1 MDTKEKVSIYKAK
14 GKWLT
19 ALILFTGTT
28 SIGTI
33 SNGTVIG
40 LASEINSA
48 STITKTTDK
57 PASASTSTT
66 ETVSSN
72 SENIS
77 ANKITAPNSTE
88 TITAPNPTETIT
100 ASSATSAS
108 TYTAQNVT
116 SDSEGICANKIT
128 APNSTETGSDTS
140 SVTGP
145 FLTDKNTYGTIA
157 ISSNLAPTVTDETN
171 KLVNSYKQVGNKV
184 YFLGSDGQ
192 PITGLRHYGNNKLE
206 YYGSDHVQYRNKYY
220 NADQNTRYFFG
231 SNGDAITGL
240 RHSFP

>member
-88 TITAPNPTETIT
+88 TITA
-100 ASSATSAS
+100 SSATSAS

-116 SDSEGICANKIT
+116 SDSEGISANKIT

-206 YYGSDHVQYRNKYY
+206 YYGSDQVASRILCK
-220 NADQNTRYFFG
+220 
-231 SNGDAITGL
+231 
-240 RHSFP
+240 

>member
-88 TITAPNPTETIT
+88 TITA
-100 ASSATSAS
+100 SSTTSAS

-116 SDSEGICANKIT
+116 SDSEGISANKIT

-206 YYGSDHVQYRNKYY
+206 YYGSDQVASRILCK
-220 NADQNTRYFFG
+220 
-231 SNGDAITGL
+231 
-240 RHSFP
+240 

>member
-1 MDTKEKVSIYKAK
+1 MKEGTSMDTKEKVSIYKAK

-88 TITAPNPTETIT
+88 TITA
-100 ASSATSAS
+100 SSATSAS

-116 SDSEGICANKIT
+116 SDSEGISANKIT

-206 YYGSDHVQYRNKYY
+206 YYGSDQVASRILCK
-220 NADQNTRYFFG
+220 
-231 SNGDAITGL
+231 
-240 RHSFP
+240 

>member
-1 MDTKEKVSIYKAK
+1 MKEGTSMDTKEKVSIYKAK

-88 TITAPNPTETIT
+88 TITA
-100 ASSATSAS
+100 SSTTSAS

-116 SDSEGICANKIT
+116 SDSEGISANKIT

-206 YYGSDHVQYRNKYY
+206 YYGSDQVASRILCK
-220 NADQNTRYFFG
+220 
-231 SNGDAITGL
+231 
-240 RHSFP
+240 